1 MLPDPVRPEY
11 RMLAERFPELGA
23 VFGCAIPAN
32 VSREL
37 VDFTLALECID
48 RELDARDSLHR
59 SELGDAVLAG
69 TVVDPPELAR
79 HVARLHELAPPAL
92 WAAARR
98 ALANSERMRATH
110 SIRDY
115 IACIEEEGRLTVEML
130 LAIVGPWCSP
140 ELQRF
145 LHRVAELA
153 NLVDKLVDARAD
165 FRRGELAIAPGLALH
180 AHLVAALLARVP
192 GALAAHPSWPR
203 FAAWGLSFVRVMV
216 VR

>member
-1 MLPDPVRPEY
+1 MHRDPVRPEY
-11 RMLAERFPELGA
+11 RMLAERFSELGA
-23 VFGCAIPAN
+23 VFGCAIPAH

-48 RELDARDSLHR
+48 RELDARPERAHR
-59 SELGDAVLAG
+59 RELADAVLAG
-69 TVVDPPELAR
+69 TIDQPSELAC

-98 ALANSERMRATH
+98 ALVNSERMRATRDV
-110 SIRDY
+110 RDY

-140 ELQRF
+140 ALQRF
-145 LHRVAELA
+145 LRRVAELA

-180 AHLVAALLARVP
+180 VHLAAAALARVP

-216 VR
+216 